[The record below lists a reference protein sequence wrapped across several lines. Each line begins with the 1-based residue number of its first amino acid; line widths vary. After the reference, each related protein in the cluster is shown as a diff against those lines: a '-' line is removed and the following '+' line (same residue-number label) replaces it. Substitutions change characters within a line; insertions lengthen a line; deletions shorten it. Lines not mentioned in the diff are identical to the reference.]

1 MEFRPE
7 ISETNNQK
15 SSTLKIKSMNKIV
28 KSSLV
33 LLSFTS
39 LLMSCK
45 KAEAPEEQATS
56 DVATETA
63 VSSSAAVEK
72 QDSTRKFV
80 RTADI
85 KFKVKNVTQTTYA
98 IENITNKF
106 DGFVTYTNLQSN
118 VIDEFETKISQDS
131 TLETTR
137 YNVENNITIRVPN
150 KRLDTVIKCIAKQ
163 IDFLNYRVIKA
174 DDVSLKML
182 SNQLAQQRS
191 ANKEKRVEKAIDTK
205 GKKINDVIDAEN
217 NLANQKEQKDL
228 AKLDNLSMQDQV
240 NFSTLTIQIYQ
251 GESIKQQMVANTKDY
266 NYYKPN
272 IGLRL
277 LDSLKTGWNILLDI
291 IVFLFQIWWLFL
303 IGITG
308 FFLHK
313 KYYRKENV

>member
-1 MEFRPE
+1 
-7 ISETNNQK
+7 
-15 SSTLKIKSMNKIV
+15 MNKIA

-33 LLSFTS
+33 LLTFSS
-39 LLMSCK
+39 LIISCK
-45 KAEAPEEQATS
+45 KSEALSEESAAPTS
-56 DVATETA
+56 VVTA
-63 VSSSAAVEK
+63 ARDSISSSAAVEK
-72 QDSTRKFV
+72 EGSDRKFV

-182 SNQLAQQRS
+182 SNQLAQERS
-191 ANKEKRVEKAIDTK
+191 TNKEKRVEKAIDTK
-205 GKKINDVIDAEN
+205 GKKINDVISAEN
-217 NLANQKEQKDL
+217 DLANQKEQKDL
-228 AKLDNLSMQDQV
+228 AKLENLSMQDQI

-251 GESIKQQMVANTKDY
+251 DESVKQAMVANTKDY

-272 IGLRL
+272 IGIRL
-277 LDSLKTGWNILLDI
+277 LDSLKTGWNVLLDI
-291 IVFLFQIWWLFL
+291 IVFFVQIWWLIAL
-303 IGITG
+303 SALG
-308 FFLHK
+308 FFLFK
-313 KYYRKENV
+313 KYYQKENV